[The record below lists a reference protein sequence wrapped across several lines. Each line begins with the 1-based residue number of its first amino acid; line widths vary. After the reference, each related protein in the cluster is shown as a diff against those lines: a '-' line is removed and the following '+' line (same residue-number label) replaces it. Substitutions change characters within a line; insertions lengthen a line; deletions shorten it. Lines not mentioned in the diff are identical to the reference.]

1 MRPRK
6 YHKTVAIL
14 LLLDLM
20 LSAASFFSPA
30 AYFFALRTVAHIG
43 IGVWVG
49 IILNW
54 IARPEWKKWRP
65 WVVGYWIALGLSG
78 IGGGLVFSAA
88 IGWVIALVV
97 VTKCTYVES
106 LSGDESLPAT
116 DAAYAQGVRKP
127 KRTWPLPAS
136 VILFLG
142 VVIVNLA
149 MALADKSEFRGL
161 GLLFLHF
168 FIISPFF
175 LVVPALLRIPSR
187 RDVKPAVI
195 GFQYVIYVG
204 LASSWIFLLY
214 VK

>member
-6 YHKTVAIL
+6 YHKTVTVL
-14 LLLDLM
+14 LFLDLA
-20 LSAASFFSPA
+20 LSAASILLPA
-30 AYFFALRTVAHIG
+30 PYFFVLRTVAHLG

-49 IILNW
+49 IILSW
-54 IARPEWKKWRP
+54 VAKPEWERWRP
-65 WVVGYWIALGLSG
+65 WVLGYWIALGLSG

-88 IGWVIALVV
+88 VGWVIALVV

-106 LSGDESLPAT
+106 LAGDESLPAG
-116 DAAYAQGVRKP
+116 DPAYAQGVRKP

-136 VILFLG
+136 VVLFLG
-142 VVIVNLA
+142 VVIVNLV

-161 GLLFLHF
+161 GLFFLHF

-187 RDVKPAVI
+187 RSVKPAVI

-204 LASSWIFLLY
+204 LALSWILLLY
-214 VK
+214 VQ